1 MAASYKYSIEAVVE
15 PVMKDL
21 PAVNDTYFEGEVLKA
36 GVAEQGGVVSAGIG
50 TGEFIGVSNQGETL
64 PAPSGLSS
72 AGNIIGNDGAN
83 LTGTQAAGTLD
94 TLQVIINPS
103 AVYALEYST
112 AAEQAGGSTY
122 ADALVTIADGPAA
135 TGHPGFGGGWLWSD
149 IGELDYV
156 VSSSLTGGNT
166 EYVTVTGTNTAS
178 GTSVILYP
186 SGSGITYPIELTSD
200 ALFIAADEADIG
212 VAGTNAITGIVLEN
226 RLASK
231 THGNEILRPKKTP
244 GSGGV
249 QNQDVRT
256 RGAGSTDLTRAFAY
270 VRFNSVLSA

>member
-1 MAASYKYSIEAVVE
+1 MAAQYKYSIEAVVE
-15 PVMKDL
+15 PVIKDL
-21 PAVNDTYFEGEVLKA
+21 PATPDTYFEGEVLQA
-36 GVAEQGGVVSAGIG
+36 GIAEEGGVSSMGIG

-72 AGNIIGNDGAN
+72 AGNVIGNDGAT
-83 LTGTQAAGTLD
+83 LTGTQAAGTIE
-94 TLQVIINPS
+94 TLKVIVNPS
-103 AVYALEYST
+103 AVYAMEYSQATEQT
-112 AAEQAGGSTY
+112 AVSY
-122 ADALVTIADGPAA
+122 ADTLAVFPDGAA
-135 TGHPGFGGGWLWSD
+135 GTGHPGFGGGWLWSE

-156 VSSSLTGGNT
+156 VSSTLNTGNT
-166 EYVTVTGTNTAS
+166 DYVLVTGTNTAS
-178 GTSVILYP
+178 TTAIILYP
-186 SGSGITYPIELTSD
+186 SGSGITYPVELTTD
-200 ALFIAADEADIG
+200 ALFIDAAQADIG
-212 VAGTNAITGIVLEN
+212 VAGTNGVTGVVLEN

-256 RGAGSTDLTRAFAY
+256 RGAGSTDLTKAFAY